1 MVKNNE
7 ISFGIYQTP
16 RQRIVGWYL
25 GGLLNGSQLTLGL
38 LVAMLKGN

>member
-1 MVKNNE
+1 MDKNNE

-16 RQRIVGWYL
+16 RRWLPGWHL